1 MAEIPVIEMENKER
15 LRIKVNVD
23 DVDKFQ
29 KRGFE
34 IVDQEN
40 EIETADELE
49 AEELAGNEIITN
61 EDMDEEIGGQEEI
74 EEEIP
79 ETLSTE

>member
-1 MAEIPVIEMENKER
+1 MAKIPVIEMENKER

-34 IVDQEN
+34 IVNQEN

>member
-34 IVDQEN
+34 IVNQEN

>member
-40 EIETADELE
+40 EIETADKLE

>member
-1 MAEIPVIEMENKER
+1 MAKIPVIEMQNKEK
-15 LRIKVNVD
+15 LQIKVNVD
-23 DVDKFQ
+23 DIDKYQ

-34 IVDQEN
+34 IVNQEN

-79 ETLSTE
+79 EL

>member
-1 MAEIPVIEMENKER
+1 MAKIPVIEMQNKEK
-15 LRIKVNVD
+15 LQIKVNVD
-23 DVDKFQ
+23 DIDKYQ

-34 IVDQEN
+34 IVNQEN
-40 EIETADELE
+40 KIETADELE
-49 AEELAGNEIITN
+49 AEELAGN